1 MNNKRRD
8 TLRKAIE
15 TIDVVRLSIES
26 VLDEE
31 GDSLNNFPENLQMS
45 DRYVSIENAVDCLD
59 DAVDNLQQATESI
72 SHAIDC

>member
-1 MNNKRRD
+1 MNNKRRE
-8 TLRKAIE
+8 TLRRAVE

-31 GDSLNNFPENLQMS
+31 NDALDNFPENLQMS

-59 DAVDNLQQATESI
+59 DAVENLQQATESI